1 MRLTDFLKMCI
12 NKGTII
18 ALYSE
23 KGEYLL
29 ETKIGSPIFNFYDF
43 EVIKWSILNNYL
55 RVWVEGHSN
64 EVSDYE
70 AK

>member
-1 MRLTDFLKMCI
+1 MKLVDLLKLCI
-12 NKGTII
+12 NKDTVITI
-18 ALYSE
+18 YSE

-43 EVIKWSILNNYL
+43 EVVKWSIPNNYL
-55 RVWVEGHSN
+55 KVWVKGYSK

-70 AK
+70 SK